1 VAAASSLP
9 AAVSASTAA
18 GLADTVDAVV
28 TVAVCAAAGL
38 IVGSFLNVVIAR
50 VPEGRSVVRPGSRCP
65 RCEAPIA
72 PRDNIP
78 VVSWV
83 VLRGRARCCGG
94 RISLRYPLVE
104 LATGAAFALVAAWAT
119 TTWTPSLLGE
129 DAAAAAG
136 DSLLPSAWHG
146 TLWPLPAFLYLAAA
160 GVTLTVIDLDTY
172 RLPFWI
178 VVPSWWVAGILLG
191 GAALLFGEPAAV
203 GRMLAGGL
211 ALWGLYR
218 LLHAVYPPG
227 MGYGD
232 VRLAGLLGMYLA
244 WLDWR
249 ALVAGAFL
257 GFLVGG
263 LGGVAVMIARRTGL
277 KTQIPY
283 GPYMIVGAW
292 VGIFWGQPLVSAY
305 LRTVGF

>member
-1 VAAASSLP
+1 MP
-9 AAVSASTAA
+9 
-18 GLADTVDAVV
+18 
-28 TVAVCAAAGL
+28 C
-38 IVGSFLNVVIAR
+38 VGRRPFVNVVIAR
-50 VPEGRSVVRPGSRCP
+50 VPEGQSVVRPGSRCT
-65 RCEAPIA
+65 RCGTPIA

-78 VVSWV
+78 VVSWLL
-83 VLRGRARCCGG
+83 LRGRARCCGG

-104 LATGAAFALVAAWAT
+104 LATGGAFAVVAAWAT
-119 TTWTPSLLGE
+119 TAWTPSLLGE
-129 DAAAAAG
+129 DPAAAAL
-136 DSLLPSAWHG
+136 DSLLPLAWQG
-146 TLWPLPAFLYLAAA
+146 APWPLPPFLYLAAVSVA
-160 GVTLTVIDLDTY
+160 LTVIDLDTY

-178 VVPSWWVAGILLG
+178 VVPSWWAAGLLLG
-191 GAALLFGEPAAV
+191 AGSLLLGHPSAA

-244 WLDWR
+244 WLDWG

-263 LGGVAVMIARRTGL
+263 LGGVALLVARRSGL

-283 GPYMIVGAW
+283 GPYMILGAW
-292 VGIFWGQPLVSAY
+292 LGIFWGQPIVSAY
-305 LRTVGF
+305 LRTAGI